1 MRRRIAE
8 PRARGRAARR
18 RENRPRPGRPGS
30 LDSSGLAAVTE
41 LLILSDGRVLA
52 HNLTPAMADVL
63 RAVNPYDVS
72 LRRRAGC
79 DHVHGG
85 AS

>member
-1 MRRRIAE
+1 MRRYTAE
-8 PRARGRAARR
+8 PRARGKAPRR
-18 RENRPRPGRPGS
+18 GDNRPGPARPGRPDPSG
-30 LDSSGLAAVTE
+30 LDSMTE

-72 LRRRAGC
+72 LRRRAGRR
-79 DHVHGG
+79 HGHGG